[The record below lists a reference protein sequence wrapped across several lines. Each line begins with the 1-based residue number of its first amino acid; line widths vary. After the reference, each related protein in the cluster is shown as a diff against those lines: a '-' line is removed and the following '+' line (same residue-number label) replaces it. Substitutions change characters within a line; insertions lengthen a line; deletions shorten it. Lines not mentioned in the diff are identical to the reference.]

1 MTVQLIQFCPSL
13 QLLQRFF
20 QNITLKGYVIDTE
33 MNGYHCCNFTE
44 KLSYKVWTPSNRS
57 MSNFHFDLSLKGEV
71 QIFSEEMRTSPQNRA
86 MLYTDVPYFIVLLLV
101 YCQTIF
107 LVKGRA
113 LVLDVLTRLFA
124 KNKIVVCDCIKVLLC
139 EAINL

>member
-1 MTVQLIQFCPSL
+1 
-13 QLLQRFF
+13 
-20 QNITLKGYVIDTE
+20 
-33 MNGYHCCNFTE
+33 
-44 KLSYKVWTPSNRS
+44 
-57 MSNFHFDLSLKGEV
+57 MSNFVFDLLLKFFQGEV